1 MSDWEST
8 QNEVQACR
16 RCEQQRVRYLRVP
29 AGEKRNPPWE
39 PLLPIRLYFVSVAPP
54 WGGAYFWDETAR
66 DAVRDGIFRAL
77 RKPLLTDVTTCREFR
92 DLHLFLTPAVKCPS
106 AKTNNIQGGKD
117 RDHPPSRTAVA
128 NCAEL
133 LRSEIMAANPERIL
147 ALGAVPFRS
156 LCDIFGI
163 VAPGMWRGFAVG
175 SGGFGSA
182 IATYRSQARI
192 SPVTIGTGVSKRLLR
207 TSIACSS
214 CSRVHRMHNHR
225 LDPERQP
232 ARFAR

>member
-39 PLLPIRLYFVSVAPP
+39 PLSPIRLYFVSVAPP
-54 WGGAYFWDETAR
+54 SGGAYFWDETAR
-66 DAVRDGIFRAL
+66 DAVRDGLFRVL
-77 RKPLLTDVTTCREFR
+77 RKTLLTDVTTCRKFR

-117 RDHPPSRTAVA
+117 RDHPPSSTAVA
-128 NCAEL
+128 NCGEL
-133 LRSEIMAANPERIL
+133 LRSEIMAANPEGIL

-163 VAPGMWRGFAVG
+163 AAP
-175 SGGFGSA
+175 
-182 IATYRSQARI
+182 
-192 SPVTIGTGVSKRLLR
+192 
-207 TSIACSS
+207 
-214 CSRVHRMHNHR
+214 
-225 LDPERQP
+225 RQV
-232 ARFAR
+232 ARFRGRVWWIRLGNRDVPIAGTYFTGNNRHKGFEKIVEDIDRMLTLQPRTQDA

>member
-1 MSDWEST
+1 MSNWESA

-16 RCEQQRVRYLRVP
+16 RCEQEQVRYLRVP

-66 DAVRDGIFRAL
+66 DAVRDGLFRAL
-77 RKPLLTDVTTCREFR
+77 RKTLLTEVTTCRQFR

-117 RDHPPSRTAVA
+117 RDHPPSSTAVA
-128 NCAEL
+128 NCGEF
-133 LRSEIMAANPERIL
+133 LRSEIIAANPERIL
-147 ALGAVPFRS
+147 ALGTVPFRS

-163 VAPGMWRGFAVG
+163 AAPRQVARFRGRVWWIRLGNRDVPIAGTYFTGNNRHRGFAKVVED
-175 SGGFGSA
+175 
-182 IATYRSQARI
+182 IDRMLKLQ
-192 SPVTIGTGVSKRLLR
+192 PR
-207 TSIACSS
+207 TQDA
-214 CSRVHRMHNHR
+214 
-225 LDPERQP
+225 
-232 ARFAR
+232 